1 MLCIIAGHFGIVS
14 AERFVFTFHVP
25 LFFLL
30 SGYFL
35 STKVSF
41 LPFMKQKARQLLV
54 PYYVTGVVLLIVA
67 TVVNHFVWPE
77 IDALNN
83 AKSML
88 GALLYG
94 SGAPHSEPFAIRQI
108 GLLWFLWAL
117 FFSTGFTRLALKTK
131 YPLLT
136 VCLIAA
142 VGWASSKVTWL
153 PFSIQPGAMASFFMY
168 LGFLARKHG
177 ILDKKPPL
185 ALIIAL
191 ILLWI
196 ASIYFGVSINIVV
209 CFLSHGLLS
218 IATSIAASY
227 LVILACK
234 VAEQRFRT
242 VSRFLNFFGQTTL
255 IRHVLPRDFRF
266 LLPESH
272 ALQLARALRLSPY
285 RRERSHP
292 RAQCAVAAPWRIR
305 FLARSFAEKAIQRP
319 PDIASSRTQVG
330 RLGDKLG
337 QAPARGWPFPL
348 QRRYGGAGD
357 AIGMPWHKSRGIPR
371 KQPRIGT
378 PAKVSRSA
386 QQENTRSRHSAL
398 RRPSPIPVTSV
409 GRLGFCARI
418 WSRACRRMCG
428 YDSFGPFAPFDSAS
442 RSLRGRVS
450 SADPTR

>member
-41 LPFMKQKARQLLV
+41 LPFMKQKARQLLA

-131 YPLLT
+131 CPLLT

-142 VGWASSKVTWL
+142 AGWASAKVTWL

-168 LGFLARKHG
+168 LGFLA
-177 ILDKKPPL
+177 
-185 ALIIAL
+185 
-191 ILLWI
+191 
-196 ASIYFGVSINIVV
+196 
-209 CFLSHGLLS
+209 
-218 IATSIAASY
+218 
-227 LVILACK
+227 
-234 VAEQRFRT
+234 
-242 VSRFLNFFGQTTL
+242 
-255 IRHVLPRDFRF
+255 
-266 LLPESH
+266 
-272 ALQLARALRLSPY
+272 
-285 RRERSHP
+285 
-292 RAQCAVAAPWRIR
+292 
-305 FLARSFAEKAIQRP
+305 
-319 PDIASSRTQVG
+319 
-330 RLGDKLG
+330 
-337 QAPARGWPFPL
+337 
-348 QRRYGGAGD
+348 
-357 AIGMPWHKSRGIPR
+357 
-371 KQPRIGT
+371 
-378 PAKVSRSA
+378 
-386 QQENTRSRHSAL
+386 
-398 RRPSPIPVTSV
+398 
-409 GRLGFCARI
+409 
-418 WSRACRRMCG
+418 
-428 YDSFGPFAPFDSAS
+428 
-442 RSLRGRVS
+442 
-450 SADPTR
+450 

>member
-1 MLCIIAGHFGIVS
+1 MLCIIAGHFGIAS
-14 AERFVFTFHVP
+14 ANHFVYTFHVP

-54 PYYVTGVVLLIVA
+54 PYYVTGVVILVVA

-131 YPLLT
+131 CPLLT

-142 VGWASSKVTWL
+142 AGWASAKVTWL

-185 ALIIAL
+185 ALVVAL

-196 ASIYFGVSINIVV
+196 ASIYFGVSINIVA

-227 LVILACK
+227 LVVLACK
-234 VAEQRFRT
+234 VAEQRLRT

-255 IRHVLPRDFRF
+255 IVMCFHAISDFCF
-266 LLPESH
+266 PNLMLYSF
-272 ALQLARALRLSPY
+272 ARALRLSPY

-292 RAQCAVAAPWRIR
+292 RAQCAVAASWRIR
-305 FLARSFAEKAIQRP
+305 FLACSFAEKAIQRP

-330 RLGDKLG
+330 RIGDKLG
-337 QAPARGWPFPL
+337 QAPLYLFFSDSIMIRSFGT
-348 QRRYGGAGD
+348 
-357 AIGMPWHKSRGIPR
+357 IPR
-371 KQPRIGT
+371 
-378 PAKVSRSA
+378 
-386 QQENTRSRHSAL
+386 
-398 RRPSPIPVTSV
+398 RR
-409 GRLGFCARI
+409 LEH
-418 WSRACRRMCG
+418 
-428 YDSFGPFAPFDSAS
+428 
-442 RSLRGRVS
+442 
-450 SADPTR
+450 

>member
-1 MLCIIAGHFGIVS
+1 MLCIIAGHFGIAS
-14 AERFVFTFHVP
+14 ANHFVYTFHVP

-54 PYYVTGVVLLIVA
+54 PYYVTGVVILIVA

-77 IDALNN
+77 INALNN
-83 AKSML
+83 AESML

-94 SGAPHSEPFAIRQI
+94 SGAPHSDPFAIRQI

-142 VGWASSKVTWL
+142 VGWASAKVTWL

-185 ALIIAL
+185 ALIVAL

-196 ASIYFGVSINIVV
+196 ASVYFGVSINIVA

-227 LVILACK
+227 LVVLACK
-234 VAEQRFRT
+234 VAEQRLRT

-255 IRHVLPRDFRF
+255 IVMCFHAISDFCFPNLMLYTWLEPFGFPHTAVSVLILVLNVLWPLLGVFVSLRVPLLRKLFSVRPISP
-266 LLPESH
+266 LPE
-272 ALQLARALRLSPY
+272 RASG
-285 RRERSHP
+285 
-292 RAQCAVAAPWRIR
+292 V
-305 FLARSFAEKAIQRP
+305 
-319 PDIASSRTQVG
+319 
-330 RLGDKLG
+330 
-337 QAPARGWPFPL
+337 
-348 QRRYGGAGD
+348 
-357 AIGMPWHKSRGIPR
+357 
-371 KQPRIGT
+371 
-378 PAKVSRSA
+378 
-386 QQENTRSRHSAL
+386 
-398 RRPSPIPVTSV
+398 
-409 GRLGFCARI
+409 
-418 WSRACRRMCG
+418 
-428 YDSFGPFAPFDSAS
+428 
-442 RSLRGRVS
+442 
-450 SADPTR
+450 

>member
-94 SGAPHSEPFAIRQI
+94 SGTPHSEPFAIRQI

-142 VGWASSKVTWL
+142 AGWASAKVTWL

-168 LGFLARKHG
+168 
-177 ILDKKPPL
+177 
-185 ALIIAL
+185 
-191 ILLWI
+191 WI
-196 ASIYFGVSINIVV
+196 
-209 CFLSHGLLS
+209 
-218 IATSIAASY
+218 
-227 LVILACK
+227 
-234 VAEQRFRT
+234 
-242 VSRFLNFFGQTTL
+242 
-255 IRHVLPRDFRF
+255 
-266 LLPESH
+266 
-272 ALQLARALRLSPY
+272 
-285 RRERSHP
+285 P
-292 RAQCAVAAPWRIR
+292 RAK
-305 FLARSFAEKAIQRP
+305 ARNP
-319 PDIASSRTQVG
+319 
-330 RLGDKLG
+330 
-337 QAPARGWPFPL
+337 
-348 QRRYGGAGD
+348 
-357 AIGMPWHKSRGIPR
+357 
-371 KQPRIGT
+371 
-378 PAKVSRSA
+378 
-386 QQENTRSRHSAL
+386 
-398 RRPSPIPVTSV
+398 
-409 GRLGFCARI
+409 
-418 WSRACRRMCG
+418 
-428 YDSFGPFAPFDSAS
+428 
-442 RSLRGRVS
+442 
-450 SADPTR
+450 

>member
-14 AERFVFTFHVP
+14 AGRFVFTFHVP

-94 SGAPHSEPFAIRQI
+94 SGTPHSEPFAIRQI

-142 VGWASSKVTWL
+142 AGWASAKVTWL
-153 PFSIQPGAMASFFMY
+153 PLSIQPGAMASFFMY

-185 ALIIAL
+185 ALVVAL

-196 ASIYFGVSINIVV
+196 ASIYFGG
-209 CFLSHGLLS
+209 FYQYRRLFPLSRASEHRHLDCGVLSRRPRLQGRRATASHRVPVLELLW
-218 IATSIAASY
+218 A
-227 LVILACK
+227 
-234 VAEQRFRT
+234 
-242 VSRFLNFFGQTTL
+242 NNPH
-255 IRHVLPRDFRF
+255 RHVLPRDFRF

-305 FLARSFAEKAIQRP
+305 FLACSFAEKAIQRP

-330 RLGDKLG
+330 RLGGEAG
-337 QAPARGWPFPL
+337 QAPLYLFFSDSIMIRSFGT
-348 QRRYGGAGD
+348 
-357 AIGMPWHKSRGIPR
+357 IPR
-371 KQPRIGT
+371 
-378 PAKVSRSA
+378 
-386 QQENTRSRHSAL
+386 
-398 RRPSPIPVTSV
+398 RR
-409 GRLGFCARI
+409 LEH
-418 WSRACRRMCG
+418 
-428 YDSFGPFAPFDSAS
+428 
-442 RSLRGRVS
+442 
-450 SADPTR
+450 

>member
-131 YPLLT
+131 
-136 VCLIAA
+136 C
-142 VGWASSKVTWL
+142 L

-218 IATSIAASY
+218 IAISIAASY
-227 LVILACK
+227 LVVLACK
-234 VAEQRFRT
+234 VAEQRLRT

-255 IRHVLPRDFRF
+255 IVMCFHAISDFCFPNLMLYSWLEPFGFPHTAVSVLILVLNVLWPLLGVFVSLRVPLLRKLFSVRPISP
-266 LLPESH
+266 LPERKS
-272 ALQLARALRLSPY
+272 
-285 RRERSHP
+285 
-292 RAQCAVAAPWRIR
+292 AA
-305 FLARSFAEKAIQRP
+305 
-319 PDIASSRTQVG
+319 
-330 RLGDKLG
+330 
-337 QAPARGWPFPL
+337 
-348 QRRYGGAGD
+348 
-357 AIGMPWHKSRGIPR
+357 
-371 KQPRIGT
+371 
-378 PAKVSRSA
+378 
-386 QQENTRSRHSAL
+386 
-398 RRPSPIPVTSV
+398 
-409 GRLGFCARI
+409 
-418 WSRACRRMCG
+418 
-428 YDSFGPFAPFDSAS
+428 
-442 RSLRGRVS
+442 
-450 SADPTR
+450 

>member
-131 YPLLT
+131 RPLLT

-142 VGWASSKVTWL
+142 AGWASAKVTWL

-185 ALIIAL
+185 ALIIVL

-227 LVILACK
+227 LVVLACK
-234 VAEQRFRT
+234 VAEQRLRT

-255 IRHVLPRDFRF
+255 IVMCSTRF
-266 LLPESH
+266 
-272 ALQLARALRLSPY
+272 
-285 RRERSHP
+285 
-292 RAQCAVAAPWRIR
+292 
-305 FLARSFAEKAIQRP
+305 
-319 PDIASSRTQVG
+319 
-330 RLGDKLG
+330 
-337 QAPARGWPFPL
+337 
-348 QRRYGGAGD
+348 
-357 AIGMPWHKSRGIPR
+357 
-371 KQPRIGT
+371 
-378 PAKVSRSA
+378 
-386 QQENTRSRHSAL
+386 
-398 RRPSPIPVTSV
+398 PI
-409 GRLGFCARI
+409 
-418 WSRACRRMCG
+418 
-428 YDSFGPFAPFDSAS
+428 SAS
-442 RSLRGRVS
+442 RISCSTAGS
-450 SADPTR
+450 SPSAFPIPP

>member
-131 YPLLT
+131 CPLLT

-142 VGWASSKVTWL
+142 AGWASAKVTWL

-227 LVILACK
+227 LVVLACK
-234 VAEQRFRT
+234 VAEQRLRT

-255 IRHVLPRDFRF
+255 IVMCFHAISDFCFPNLMLYSWLEPFGFPHTAVSVLILVLNVLWPLLGVFVSLRVPLLRKLFSVRPISP
-266 LLPESH
+266 LPERKS
-272 ALQLARALRLSPY
+272 
-285 RRERSHP
+285 
-292 RAQCAVAAPWRIR
+292 AA
-305 FLARSFAEKAIQRP
+305 
-319 PDIASSRTQVG
+319 
-330 RLGDKLG
+330 
-337 QAPARGWPFPL
+337 
-348 QRRYGGAGD
+348 
-357 AIGMPWHKSRGIPR
+357 
-371 KQPRIGT
+371 
-378 PAKVSRSA
+378 
-386 QQENTRSRHSAL
+386 
-398 RRPSPIPVTSV
+398 
-409 GRLGFCARI
+409 
-418 WSRACRRMCG
+418 
-428 YDSFGPFAPFDSAS
+428 
-442 RSLRGRVS
+442 
-450 SADPTR
+450 